1 MTSKE
6 IKEMTLKELKAIV
19 KQFRSGHV
27 AMGIVD
33 IIYMHSL
40 EDEIDR
46 RQHETRGSKLV

>member
-1 MTSKE
+1 MTSKQ

-27 AMGIVD
+27 AVGIVD

-46 RQHETRGSKLV
+46 RTYPCQ